1 MTRRLL
7 LVLLVF
13 GMLGGGLYGLKSF
26 VAAEVASQ
34 RAASGLPAQTV
45 STAAARLETWQP
57 KVDAVGSLRAV
68 QGTDLSLEL
77 AGVVQSIEFKS
88 GDSVKAGQ
96 LLLRLWADDE
106 IAKLHSLEASAQI
119 AQINYDRSVRQY
131 KAQTVSQATLDNDS
145 ATLKNNLAQVAQ
157 QQAIIE
163 KKRLRA
169 PFAGRLGIRQVDL
182 GQYLAPG
189 TTVVTLQ
196 SLDPIY
202 VDFPLPQQA
211 AAQVEVG
218 QTVRI
223 RIDAWRDTT
232 FPGRVVAVSPKVDTA
247 SRTFQARAVIDNP
260 DGRLLPGM
268 FAGVEID
275 AGTPQRLLTLPQT
288 AIAYNS
294 YGSTVFVVDEKRV
307 GAGERSV
314 STVRQVFVT
323 TGPTRGDQV
332 AILKGLTENDSVVTA
347 GQIKLFEG
355 APVAVDNSVRPT
367 DDPHASPQER

>member
-1 MTRRLL
+1 MIKRLL
-7 LVLLVF
+7 LVLLLFVA
-13 GMLGGGLYGLKSF
+13 LGGGLYGLKAF
-26 VAAEVASQ
+26 VAARIAEQ
-34 RAASGLPAQTV
+34 RAGGLPAQTV
-45 STAAARLETWQP
+45 STSEARLESWQP
-57 KVDAVGSLRAV
+57 RVEAVGSLRAV

-77 AGVVQSIEFKS
+77 AGVVQTIEFRS
-88 GDSVKAGQ
+88 GDRVEAGQ
-96 LLLRLWADDE
+96 LLLRLSADDE
-106 IAKLHSLEASAQI
+106 IAKLQSLEASAQI

-131 KAQTVSQATLDNDS
+131 KAQAVSQATLDNDA
-145 ATLKNNLAQVAQ
+145 ATLKSNLAQVVQ
-157 QQAIIE
+157 QQAIVE

-196 SLDPIY
+196 SLHPIY
-202 VDFPLPQQA
+202 VDFPLPQQTA
-211 AAQVEVG
+211 ARVEVG
-218 QTVRI
+218 QVVHA
-223 RIDAWRDTT
+223 RIDAWRDIT
-232 FPGRVVAVSPKVDTA
+232 FPGRVLAVSPKVDTA

-268 FAGVEID
+268 FATVEID

-288 AIAYNS
+288 AVTYNS
-294 YGSTVFVVDEKRV
+294 YGSTVFVVDEKS
-307 GAGERSV
+307 AGTGGRAA

-332 AILKGLTENDSVVTA
+332 AILKGLRENDTVVTA

-355 APVAVDNSVRPT
+355 APVTVDNSVRPT
-367 DDPHASPQER
+367 DDPRPSPQER